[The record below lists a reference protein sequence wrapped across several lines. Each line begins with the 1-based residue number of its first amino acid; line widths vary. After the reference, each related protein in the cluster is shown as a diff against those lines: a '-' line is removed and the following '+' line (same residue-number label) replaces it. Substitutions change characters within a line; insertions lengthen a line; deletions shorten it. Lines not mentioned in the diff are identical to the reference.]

1 MRRGEIWWA
10 ELPPPAG
17 PRPVLLLHRD
27 AAYQVLSRVIV
38 AQVTRTIRGLPSCV
52 LLTPRDGMRDRCE
65 INLDTVGLVRRE
77 LLTRPIASL
86 RREKVEAVDAALRF
100 VLAL

>member
-27 AAYQVLSRVIV
+27 AAYQLLSRVII

-52 LLTPRDGMRDRCE
+52 LLTHRDGMPHRCE
-65 INLDTVGLVRRE
+65 INLDTMTLVRRE
-77 LLTRPIASL
+77 LLIRRIASL
-86 RREKVEAVDAALRF
+86 RREKISAVDAALRF